1 MADTTQLIAAAQRLR
16 EKKDEEALAFEI
28 GVRSKRI
35 EADPGAADNPNLVV
49 IYGAHLGMGAIDD
62 IKALG
67 WRILGRWNKEVYGVV
82 CSSQKAEDQEMRKK
96 ILGALSL
103 DEAALIAV
111 IAPTLIWLGAPAAIA
126 APVAPLLVKK
136 FIIPAKEELC
146 VAWGE
151 AITAQG

>member
-1 MADTTQLIAAAQRLR
+1 MADTTDIIVAAERLR
-16 EKKDEEALAFEI
+16 KKDEEALASEI
-28 GVRSKRI
+28 GLRSKHI
-35 EADPGAADNPNLVV
+35 EGDPTAADNPDLVV
-49 IYGAHLGMGAIDD
+49 TYGTHLGMGAIDD

-67 WRILGRWNKEVYGVV
+67 WRILVRWNKELYGVV
-82 CSSQKAEDQEMRKK
+82 CSSEKAEEQEMRKK

-111 IAPTLIWLGAPAAIA
+111 IAPPLIWLGAPAAIA

>member
-1 MADTTQLIAAAQRLR
+1 MPDTDLIVAAQRLG
-16 EKKDEEALAFEI
+16 EKKDEDALVFEI
-28 GVRSKRI
+28 GLRSNHI
-35 EADPGAADNPNLVV
+35 EVDPPAADQADLVV
-49 IYGAHLGMGAIDD
+49 TYGTHLGMGAIDE

-67 WRILGRWNKEVYGVV
+67 WRILVRWNKELYGVV
-82 CSSQKAEDQEMRKK
+82 CSNGKAKEQEIRKK

-111 IAPTLIWLGAPAAIA
+111 IAPALVLLGAPAAIA

-151 AITAQG
+151 AIAAEG